1 MAWRHDAYTKDPLAA
16 VTPPSFI
23 IDDASIAILA
33 KIHPQNLANYQ
44 QITFILD
51 QTIEWEEEWS
61 KRIFDVI
68 QQFDQDLMALRQTTA
83 TQKKNQQK
91 RMKVA
96 QDAMSFDEATKENEE
111 RIQLQVIQQF
121 NMRRS
126 LSSNIQSLQTST
138 INNLP

>member
-1 MAWRHDAYTKDPLAA
+1 M
-16 VTPPSFI
+16 
-23 IDDASIAILA
+23 
-33 KIHPQNLANYQ
+33 
-44 QITFILD
+44 
-51 QTIEWEEEWS
+51 
-61 KRIFDVI
+61 I

>member
-1 MAWRHDAYTKDPLAA
+1 LAA